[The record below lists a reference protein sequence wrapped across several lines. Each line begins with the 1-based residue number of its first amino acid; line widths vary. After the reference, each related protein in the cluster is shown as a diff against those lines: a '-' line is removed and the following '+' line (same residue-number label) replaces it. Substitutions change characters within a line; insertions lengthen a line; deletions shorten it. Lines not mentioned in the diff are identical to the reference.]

1 MAEKKAGGGGRK
13 AITKSQFYQEVAD
26 ATGMKKGEVV
36 KVYEAIS
43 GVLQKHL
50 GPKGGGVVTLPG
62 IAKISAVHTKASKGG
77 ERRPN
82 PFKPGEFIVTKPKP
96 ARTKIKARGLKAFLE
111 SIARKG

>member
-1 MAEKKAGGGGRK
+1 MADKKAGGAKK

-26 ATGMKKGEVV
+26 ATGLKKSEVV
-36 KVYEAIS
+36 KVYDAIA

-77 ERRPN
+77 EKRPN
-82 PFKPGEFIVTKPKP
+82 PFKPGEFIITKPKP
-96 ARTKIKARGLKAFLE
+96 ARTKIKARGLKGFLE
-111 SIARKG
+111 SIARKM